1 MGVYVN
7 NYSYSKMDWFLDKRT
22 SIDSAVENADGST
35 TYHVTTTLKN
45 TMTSQEKAEMPG
57 YFQGHNGISQDIDD
71 EVLRLY
77 LYAPAGGSI
86 SDIKTSGSGS
96 IEMNEATHDGLKVAW
111 GGVHMLLGQDIKVE
125 YTVTTSKDSGHKEL
139 QVRTTPT
146 AQTFE
151 QDQ

>member
-1 MGVYVN
+1 
-7 NYSYSKMDWFLDKRT
+7 
-22 SIDSAVENADGST
+22 
-35 TYHVTTTLKN
+35 
-45 TMTSQEKAEMPG
+45 MPG

-77 LYAPAGGSI
+77 LYAPAGGGI

-96 IEMNEATHDGLKVAW
+96 IEMNEATHDGLKVVW
-111 GGVHMLLGQDIKVE
+111 GGVHMLLGQDVKVE
-125 YTVTTSKDSGHKEL
+125 YTVTTAKDSGHKEL
-139 QVRTTPT
+139 QIRTTPT

>member
-1 MGVYVN
+1 M
-7 NYSYSKMDWFLDKRT
+7 
-22 SIDSAVENADGST
+22 
-35 TYHVTTTLKN
+35 
-45 TMTSQEKAEMPG
+45 
-57 YFQGHNGISQDIDD
+57 
-71 EVLRLY
+71 LRLY

-111 GGVHMLLGQDIKVE
+111 GGVHMLLGQDKKVE

-139 QVRTTPT
+139 KVRTTPT

-151 QDQ
+151 QDK

>member
-1 MGVYVN
+1 
-7 NYSYSKMDWFLDKRT
+7 
-22 SIDSAVENADGST
+22 
-35 TYHVTTTLKN
+35 
-45 TMTSQEKAEMPG
+45 
-57 YFQGHNGISQDIDD
+57 
-71 EVLRLY
+71 
-77 LYAPAGGSI
+77 
-86 SDIKTSGSGS
+86 
-96 IEMNEATHDGLKVAW
+96 MNEATHDGLKVAW